1 MSTPPSSVSYTLSD
15 QLVLHGMSSPS
26 TDGFNNA
33 RTVGSTAVRTRGA
46 AGPGRFNPPVWSNIQ
61 SMDYSPYSSFEIV
74 PDFSGIGYNTGT
86 AIAGM
91 FLVAGLAYLAGF

>member
-1 MSTPPSSVSYTLSD
+1 MNSPPSAVSFTLSD

-33 RTVGSTAVRTRGA
+33 RTVGTTAIATRGPP
-46 AGPGRFNPPVWSNIQ
+46 GPGRFNPPVWSEIQ

-74 PDFSGIGYNTGT
+74 PNLPGISYNTGT
-86 AIAGM
+86 ALAGM
-91 FLVAGLAYLAGF
+91 VLVAGLAYLAGF